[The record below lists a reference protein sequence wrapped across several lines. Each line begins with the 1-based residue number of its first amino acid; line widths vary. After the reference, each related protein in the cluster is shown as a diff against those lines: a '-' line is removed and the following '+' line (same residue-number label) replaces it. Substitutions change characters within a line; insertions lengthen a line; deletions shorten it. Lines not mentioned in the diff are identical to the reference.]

1 MPRWPPRPTGSTRGA
16 WPRLVSAIW
25 CRRRGRHRR
34 LSGAPRGAAQAAPAA
49 DPLALLGQERELRAA
64 RPVGSAPFAIAPA
77 RAGRRGAAPVPRCAR
92 GVAPLRLRAA
102 GARRP
107 PRPPPGSARARA
119 AAAGADRRVEL
130 LESIPGVVASLGLS
144 FAVEIGELSRLASA
158 CKLVGYSGLTPER
171 PAVGGGLPQRPALE
185 GRLGQP
191 ARGGG
196 RGGPARL
203 ARGQALAPPPPR
215 RRAARPPPPSRRWRA
230 SCRSPPG
237 TCSRARS
244 ASSLRAREAA
254 APSRQAPR
262 GPWPPSGA
270 AVN

>member
-158 CKLVGYSGLTPER
+158 CKLVGYSGLTPSVRRSGEGSR
-171 PAVGGGLPQRPALE
+171 S
-185 GRLGQP
+185 GRLSKAGS
-191 ARGGG
+191 ASLRGAAVAA
-196 RGGPARL
+196 ARL
-203 ARGQALAPPPPR
+203 ARGQALAPSPPR
-215 RRAARPPPPSRRWRA
+215 RQGAQRQDHRRRVGAGAQAADRRLAPALAPGALQASALRRRQPRPGRLP
-230 SCRSPPG
+230 
-237 TCSRARS
+237 
-244 ASSLRAREAA
+244 A
-254 APSRQAPR
+254 APGRPVAP
-262 GPWPPSGA
+262 P
-270 AVN
+270 